1 MPLHDA
7 SPPSLRSIVGIAL
20 PAAAAVGVF
29 GTLYGASARAVLGA
43 PLAVASSLLIYSGA
57 MQFAMV
63 ALLAAG
69 GGSLALL
76 LTAGALN
83 LRHVVLG
90 AVLRPR
96 LEASPVRRALM
107 AFFLVDETFGF
118 AIAAG
123 HAADARATSLATERM
138 LLVSGLM
145 LYAAW
150 VVGTVI
156 GVLGGALPG
165 VERAAGAV
173 FPVLFIGLAALAA
186 SRRSHIVR
194 AVAAAGLTAALG
206 LAVPDLRMVA
216 PVVASAVVA
225 LPGSKG

>member
-1 MPLHDA
+1 
-7 SPPSLRSIVGIAL
+7 
-20 PAAAAVGVF
+20 
-29 GTLYGASARAVLGA
+29 
-43 PLAVASSLLIYSGA
+43 

-69 GGSLALL
+69 GGLLALL
-76 LTAGALN
+76 LTAGTLN
-83 LRHVVLG
+83 LRHLVLG

-96 LEASPVRRALM
+96 IDASPLRRALM

-123 HAADARATSLATERM
+123 SAADARGTSLATERT
-138 LLVSGLM
+138 LLVSGVV
-145 LYAAW
+145 LYPAW
-150 VVGTVI
+150 IVGTVI

-186 SRRSHIVR
+186 TQRSHVLR
-194 AVAAAGLTAALG
+194 AVAAAGLTAALA

-216 PVVASAVVA
+216 PVIASAVVA
-225 LPGSKG
+225 LPGSNR